1 MDRMFYGAL
10 AGTAATLVMTAV
22 MHRLHGRLP
31 EADRYPLPPREIVGA
46 AAGEAPDATRRPPRA
61 AVTLAAH
68 FAYGALTGAVFAL
81 GRHRGAGAGAAWGL
95 VVWAGSYLGW
105 IPAARLLTPATRH
118 PRRRNALMLATHGVW
133 GAALAIALRE
143 VEAAAGSAFAA
154 GRERLP
160 DIRS

>member
-1 MDRMFYGAL
+1 
-10 AGTAATLVMTAV
+10 
-22 MHRLHGRLP
+22 
-31 EADRYPLPPREIVGA
+31 
-46 AAGEAPDATRRPPRA
+46 
-61 AVTLAAH
+61 VTLAAH
-68 FAYGALTGAVFAL
+68 FAYGALTGAIFAL

-95 VVWAGSYLGW
+95 AVWAGSYLGW

-118 PRRRNALMLATHGVW
+118 PRRRNALMLAAHGVW
-133 GAALAIALRE
+133 GAALAVGLRE